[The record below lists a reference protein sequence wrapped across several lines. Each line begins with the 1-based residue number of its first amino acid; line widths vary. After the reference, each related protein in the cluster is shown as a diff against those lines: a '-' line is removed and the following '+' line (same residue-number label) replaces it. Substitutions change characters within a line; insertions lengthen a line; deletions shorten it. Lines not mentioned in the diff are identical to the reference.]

1 MLRAL
6 DQDLWV
12 ADRPLRLAGCAFGT
26 RATLVRLADGGLFVH
41 CPVSLEG
48 GLQAEI
54 EALGPVRH
62 LVAANKMHYRWL
74 AENAAAFPDATVHL
88 APGLAEKRAELPR
101 GETLGG
107 GPGPWSADLDKLR
120 VGGVPT
126 LEETVFL
133 HRKSRTL
140 MLTDLAFNLR
150 APRPL
155 FERVMLRMLG
165 AWDHFGPSRLAKSF
179 MRDKKRLRADLDR
192 ILAWDF
198 DRVVLTHGEIVE
210 KDGRELLRDAYAFV

>member
-1 MLRAL
+1 MLRPL
-6 DQDLWV
+6 DEDIWV
-12 ADRPLRLAGCAFGT
+12 ADRPLRLLGCAFGT
-26 RATLVRLADGGLFVH
+26 RATIARLSDGGLFVH

-54 EALGPVRH
+54 AALGPVRH
-62 LVAANKMHYRWL
+62 LVAANKMHHFWL
-74 AENAAAFPDATVHL
+74 VENAKAFPDARVHL
-88 APGLAEKRAELPR
+88 APGLAEKHKELPR

-107 GPGPWSADLDKLR
+107 APGPWSAELDELL

-140 MLTDLAFNLR
+140 ILTDLAFNLR

-155 FERVMLRMLG
+155 FERGMLRVLG
-165 AWDHFGPSRLAKSF
+165 AWDHFGPSRVAKSF

-198 DRVVLTHGEIVE
+198 DRVVLTHGEIIE
-210 KDGRELLRDAYAFV
+210 KGGCDLLRDSYTFL